1 VRFSRIVAAFWRE
14 ATHIAKPNHNASAG
28 KFAARSFAPKLAGI
42 EPCGNWD
49 TPSPSFNIVIVSS
62 I

>member
-1 VRFSRIVAAFWRE
+1 MRLSRIVAAFWRE
-14 ATHIAKPNHNASAG
+14 ATHIAKLIYDAS
-28 KFAARSFAPKLAGI
+28 AARSFAPKLAGI

-49 TPSPSFNIVIVSS
+49 TPLPSFNIVIVSS